1 MVGSLPGWTLVALGG
16 AAGSLLRYAFG
27 CAFSPW
33 GARFPWGTF
42 ASNVAGCFLIGIFTA
57 ILADRPQLH
66 PHWRLL
72 LATGLCGGFTT
83 LSSLLLETDRMVR
96 SGRWAAAGGY
106 LGSTLFLSGFAL
118 VCGLAIVR
126 K

>member
-1 MVGSLPGWTLVALGG
+1 MFGSLPGWVWVAAGG

-27 CAFSPW
+27 NLASPW
-33 GARFPWGTF
+33 ASRFPWGTF
-42 ASNVAGCFLIGIFTA
+42 ASNVAGCFLIGVFTA
-57 ILADRPQLH
+57 VLADRPQLH

-96 SGRWAAAGGY
+96 SGRWIAGGSY

-118 VCGLAIVR
+118 VCGLAIAR